1 MVLQILLS
9 IVVLGAIAAFMAW
22 PLINGVDEP
31 EFDAV
36 RAELEI
42 AKQAKYREIRD
53 AELDQRAGK
62 MTHEQWRET
71 DSELRREALE
81 IIKKMDEL
89 GKTVGGAQAKA
100 ETSEPAG

>member
-36 RAELEI
+36 RAELGML
-42 AKQAKYREIRD
+42 
-53 AELDQRAGK
+53 ELDGLATEGPSG
-62 MTHEQWRET
+62 WRRG
-71 DSELRREALE
+71 S
-81 IIKKMDEL
+81 
-89 GKTVGGAQAKA
+89 G
-100 ETSEPAG
+100 